1 MNEKKFC
8 FIIIL
13 LYIFV
18 YIFTACFFSG
28 CKSTRVSTNEN
39 ILYYQRKIDEL
50 EATVRLYEQRITIA
64 DEQVRNDLESLKY
77 LGERAKTVGN
87 TIDDIIE
94 LFAEYQCGVEQLLR
108 DYKTLR
114 NEVKGIDKG
123 TDNSTV
129 GYRSQIIVYGSRIY
143 FIC

>member
-1 MNEKKFC
+1 MNEKKIC
-8 FIIIL
+8 FIFVF
-13 LYIFV
+13 LYLFV
-18 YIFTACFFSG
+18 ACIFSG
-28 CKSTRVSTNEN
+28 CKSTRVSTDEN

-50 EATVRLYEQRITIA
+50 EATVRLYEQRITVA
-64 DEQVRNDLESLKY
+64 DEQIRDDLESLKY

-87 TIDDIIE
+87 TIDELIE
-94 LFAEYQCGVEQLLR
+94 LFAEYQRGVEQLLR
-108 DYKTLR
+108 DYNTLR

-129 GYRSQIIVYGSRIY
+129 GYRSQIIGYGSRIY

>member
-1 MNEKKFC
+1 MNEKKVC
-8 FIIIL
+8 FIIVL
-13 LYIFV
+13 L

-28 CKSTRVSTNEN
+28 CKSPRVSTNEN

-64 DEQVRNDLESLKY
+64 DEQVRNDFEYLKY
-77 LGERAKTVGN
+77 LGERAETVGD
-87 TIDDIIE
+87 TIDELIE
-94 LFAEYQCGVEQLLR
+94 LFAEYQRGVEQLLR
-108 DYKTLR
+108 DYNTLR
-114 NEVKGIDKG
+114 NEVKGINKG

-129 GYRSQIIVYGSRIY
+129 GYRSQIIGYGSRIY